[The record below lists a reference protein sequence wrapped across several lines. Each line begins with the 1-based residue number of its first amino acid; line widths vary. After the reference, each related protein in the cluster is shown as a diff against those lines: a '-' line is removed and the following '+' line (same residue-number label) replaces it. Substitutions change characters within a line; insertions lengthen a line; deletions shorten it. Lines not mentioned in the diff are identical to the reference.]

1 MGIMTVD
8 MEKQEKQSQ
17 QSQKILR
24 PELHGIFPVPVYRIH
39 SDTYNLDPAEKKEVE
54 DIIKEGM
61 RARGGNSISHNSYI
75 FHDHL
80 KKIKQFCEQ
89 QLKIYVEE
97 VINPKKELDFYITQ
111 SWLNITKP
119 GEWRWEHSHSNSI
132 ISGVFYISTEK
143 GDNLQVFDPNQRLKD
158 TITISPKEYNLW
170 NSTNWSFLVNNNDL
184 LLFPSWLRHRVD
196 MRNESATAD
205 RISLAFNVFAKGT
218 FGDRD
223 DKTELEI

>member
-1 MGIMTVD
+1 MTI
-8 MEKQEKQSQ
+8 QAG
-17 QSQKILR
+17 KI
-24 PELHGIFPVPVYRIH
+24 HGIFSCPAYITKR
-39 SDTYNLDPAEKKEVE
+39 DTNISPKEKKEIDKLISVGM
-54 DIIKEGM
+54 KENI
-61 RARGGNSISHNSYI
+61 GNTSTENYYI
-75 FHDHL
+75 FNTGKL
-80 KKIKQFCEQ
+80 KKIKQFFEQ
-89 QLKIYVEE
+89 QINIYVEQIIKPRE
-97 VINPKKELDFYITQ
+97 ELDFYITQ

-132 ISGVFYISTEK
+132 ISGVFYISTEE

-196 MRNESATAD
+196 MRNESATTD